1 MSALYALHVCVLT
14 LQDLRTQSTYIR
26 LCLLLL
32 YLLLFFELLVCI
44 FKCMYVMA
52 IIPQANHFV
61 SLVAI
66 LAHMSDCI
74 SELLNLASYNTLCL
88 TVQALKKI

>member
-1 MSALYALHVCVLT
+1 MLLIEWRSI
-14 LQDLRTQSTYIR
+14 LREEKDSVF
-26 LCLLLL
+26 LLL
-32 YLLLFFELLVCI
+32 YLLPFYELLVCI

-66 LAHMSDCI
+66 LAHMGDCI
-74 SELLNLASYNTLCL
+74 SELLVFSFLQYVMSDCL
-88 TVQALKKI
+88 SFKKKLKYRNY